1 VVEKG
6 VRLLSAFF
14 YTVAGIVFGGVV
26 SAVISYYFAR
36 KASEELREEADKLR
50 EETKDVSHYIN
61 ALISYLEAAGAISVV
76 RDEAG
81 RPIETRI
88 IRLSGAVLGV
98 SGLSATVTVE
108 EADAPEGHAPDD
120 EEAP

>member
-1 VVEKG
+1 
-6 VRLLSAFF
+6 
-14 YTVAGIVFGGVV
+14 
-26 SAVISYYFAR
+26 VISYYFAR